1 MKYLMVL
8 SAFVLSTVAHA
19 GSKVVETPAATQKK
33 AVAVHPAEQPAQQ
46 QVSEEEAELIVM
58 EDEAEATLDA
68 PVKQ

>member
-19 GSKVVETPAATQKK
+19 GSKVVETPAAQKK
-33 AVAVHPAEQPAQQ
+33 AVAVQPVEQPAQQ
-46 QVSEEEAELIVM
+46 PVSEEEAELIVM
-58 EDEAEATLDA
+58 EDEVEAALDA